1 MARAADV
8 WYRSPRID
16 DAGPAAPDG
25 FTRLVLG
32 VCCRGFFTGGAEY
45 VHFIQVVDPG
55 VVGAPG
61 A

>member
-1 MARAADV
+1 MA
-8 WYRSPRID
+8 
-16 DAGPAAPDG
+16 

-32 VCCRGFFTGGAEY
+32 VRCRGFFTGGAEY